1 MSNKVTWESFKE
13 YNREAWLEFYIKWN
27 YAPWYEHVAQITWL
41 AILVSLFYYGA
52 HGVIFLLHYASDIGV
67 DPNGIVGVLLTFAIF
82 LPVIAI
88 FLAHWLYGKLIRF
101 LFSFAGVKT
110 ND

>member
-1 MSNKVTWESFKE
+1 M
-13 YNREAWLEFYIKWN
+13 RWN
-27 YAPWYEHVAQITWL
+27 YAPWYEWVAQITWL
-41 AILVSLFYYGA
+41 AILVSSFYYGV
-52 HGVIFLLHYASDIGV
+52 HGVVFLLHYASEIGV
-67 DPNGIVGVLLTFAIF
+67 DPNGAVGILLTFVIF

-88 FLAHWLYGKLIRF
+88 FLAHWLYRKLIRF